1 MTFEDNLHACRA
13 LARERLA
20 GWKAER
26 ERRIKAEEE
35 RDKWR
40 KIASDAEKD
49 ADEAEE
55 NLLVFKAA
63 QAFSDPRP
71 LTADDITDEM
81 VERAREVL
89 AREDWVHP
97 FDPETA
103 DMFDREEHAD
113 ATRVIIAT
121 LTAALTEPPARP
133 EGAERFDPV
142 VDAAIRGHSD
152 ITSPD
157 VVRAISDAIAAH
169 LADPTRKEA

>member
-81 VERAREVL
+81 VGRVRDRMHERGMGFLSSYSIRELLIV
-89 AREDWVHP
+89 
-97 FDPETA
+97 
-103 DMFDREEHAD
+103 
-113 ATRVIIAT
+113 
-121 LTAALTEPPARP
+121 ALTEPPARP

-142 VDAAIRGHSD
+142 IDAAIRGHSD
-152 ITSPD
+152 ITSPS

-169 LADPTRKEA
+169 LTDPTRKKA